1 MNNYGLTVAAVSTP
15 RGKGGV
21 AMVRVTGSEALKVAE
36 RVFAPASGKKL
47 SDYPANTA
55 VHGVFSSSDGEFDD

>member
-36 RVFAPASGKKL
+36 RVFAPASGKQL
-47 SDYPANTA
+47 SD
-55 VHGVFSSSDGEFDD
+55 